1 MQEDKENKP
10 NCRQGEHF
18 YYFKRISSLMNSL
31 GKSLLWYD
39 LHISVT
45 EQDSE
50 KQKEDRSTTIS
61 PQSKPVD
68 MPKHT

>member
-10 NCRQGEHF
+10 NCRQGKHF
-18 YYFKRISSLMNSL
+18 YYFKRISSLMDSL

-45 EQDSE
+45 KQDS
-50 KQKEDRSTTIS
+50 KK
-61 PQSKPVD
+61 
-68 MPKHT
+68 